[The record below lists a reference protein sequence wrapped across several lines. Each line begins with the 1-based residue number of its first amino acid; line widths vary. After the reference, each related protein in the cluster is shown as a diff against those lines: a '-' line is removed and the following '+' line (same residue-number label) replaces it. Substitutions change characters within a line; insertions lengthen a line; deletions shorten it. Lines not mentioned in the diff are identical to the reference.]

1 MLQLIPLAYYAQ
13 EKSGVF
19 AIDEQLKVN
28 SDFDLKL
35 LKLEKAQD
43 GKLVI
48 KKDSS
53 LDKEEYKL
61 EVTPDLI
68 SIKASSET
76 GAYYALQTLRQI
88 GRFELGSKEIPCC
101 IINDKPRFSWR
112 GVQLDESRHFFGKE
126 YVKKMLDMMFM
137 LKLNVFHWH
146 LTDDQGWRIEI
157 KKYPLLT
164 EIGSKRAYTQNSRLG
179 QYGHY

>member
-35 LKLEKAQD
+35 LRLEKAQD
-43 GKLVI
+43 GKLLI

-68 SIKASSET
+68 SIKASMIS
-76 GAYYALQTLRQI
+76 QD
-88 GRFELGSKEIPCC
+88 FLGEA
-101 IINDKPRFSWR
+101 FSLMKAAISSAR
-112 GVQLDESRHFFGKE
+112 N
-126 YVKKMLDMMFM
+126 M
-137 LKLNVFHWH
+137 LKKCL
-146 LTDDQGWRIEI
+146 I
-157 KKYPLLT
+157 
-164 EIGSKRAYTQNSRLG
+164 
-179 QYGHY
+179 

>member
-1 MLQLIPLAYYAQ
+1 M
-13 EKSGVF
+13 
-19 AIDEQLKVN
+19 
-28 SDFDLKL
+28 
-35 LKLEKAQD
+35 
-43 GKLVI
+43 
-48 KKDSS
+48 
-53 LDKEEYKL
+53 

-126 YVKKMLDMMFM
+126 YVKKLLDMMFM

-157 KKYPLLT
+157 KNIRFLPRLAQKEHILKFTVGAVRILLMRN
-164 EIGSKRAYTQNSRLG
+164 IRVFILRMILRKLLIMPQNVE
-179 QYGHY
+179 

>member
-48 KKDSS
+48 KR
-53 LDKEEYKL
+53 
-61 EVTPDLI
+61 
-68 SIKASSET
+68 
-76 GAYYALQTLRQI
+76 TLRLI
-88 GRFELGSKEIPCC
+88 KRNI
-101 IINDKPRFSWR
+101 SWR
-112 GVQLDESRHFFGKE
+112 LHP
-126 YVKKMLDMMFM
+126 
-137 LKLNVFHWH
+137 
-146 LTDDQGWRIEI
+146 I
-157 KKYPLLT
+157 
-164 EIGSKRAYTQNSRLG
+164 
-179 QYGHY
+179 

>member
-28 SDFDLKL
+28 SDFDLEL

-68 SIKASSET
+68 SIKASSEA

-88 GRFELGSKEIPCC
+88 VNLSLAQKKFLVALLMISQDFLGEA
-101 IINDKPRFSWR
+101 FSLMKAVISLAR
-112 GVQLDESRHFFGKE
+112 N
-126 YVKKMLDMMFM
+126 M
-137 LKLNVFHWH
+137 LKKCL
-146 LTDDQGWRIEI
+146 I
-157 KKYPLLT
+157 
-164 EIGSKRAYTQNSRLG
+164 
-179 QYGHY
+179 

>member
-76 GAYYALQTLRQI
+76 GVRLVDLSLAQKKFLVALLMISQD
-88 GRFELGSKEIPCC
+88 FLGEA
-101 IINDKPRFSWR
+101 FSLMKAAISSAR
-112 GVQLDESRHFFGKE
+112 N
-126 YVKKMLDMMFM
+126 M
-137 LKLNVFHWH
+137 LKKCS
-146 LTDDQGWRIEI
+146 I
-157 KKYPLLT
+157 
-164 EIGSKRAYTQNSRLG
+164 
-179 QYGHY
+179 

>member
-28 SDFDLKL
+28 SDFDLEL

-68 SIKASSET
+68 SIKASSEA

-88 GRFELGSKEIPCC
+88 GKFELGSKEIPLLM
-101 IINDKPRFSWR
+101 ISQDFLGEAFSLMKAVISLAR
-112 GVQLDESRHFFGKE
+112 N
-126 YVKKMLDMMFM
+126 M
-137 LKLNVFHWH
+137 LKKCL
-146 LTDDQGWRIEI
+146 I
-157 KKYPLLT
+157 
-164 EIGSKRAYTQNSRLG
+164 
-179 QYGHY
+179 

>member
-13 EKSGVF
+13 EKGGVF

-76 GAYYALQTLRQI
+76 GAYYALQTLRQS
-88 GRFELGSKEIPCC
+88 GRFL
-101 IINDKPRFSWR
+101 
-112 GVQLDESRHFFGKE
+112 LDSEEVPS
-126 YVKKMLDMMFM
+126 
-137 LKLNVFHWH
+137 
-146 LTDDQGWRIEI
+146 
-157 KKYPLLT
+157 
-164 EIGSKRAYTQNSRLG
+164 
-179 QYGHY
+179 